1 MTTLFETHRALLG
14 DALAATRSRAYW
26 SAFPEVPSG
35 KVYGETA
42 KADGQAAFEARIGKR
57 FDLPGHPAEDAVGAE
72 VSPFGGALEIRY
84 PSAPAA
90 TLVDAAKAAMPA
102 WAAIGPEARVGI
114 CLEVLK
120 RLNARSFEIANAV
133 MKTTGQGFPMAFQ
146 AGGPHAQDR
155 GLEAV
160 AYAWEAM
167 SRTPATANWSKPAG
181 KGATIA
187 MEKRWRIV
195 PRGVGLVIGC
205 NTFPTWNSYPGLFAS
220 LATGNPVIVKPHPA
234 AILPLAITVEVI
246 REVVSEEGLD
256 PNVVLLAAEEPGGTL
271 AKAFVGQPDIA
282 LIDYT
287 GSTAFGAWVRANA
300 KTAQVFSEE
309 AGVNPVVIAGTDSF
323 RGMCANL
330 AFSLSLYSG
339 QMCTAPQTLYVP
351 RDGIDTDEG
360 RKSFD
365 EVADGIA
372 KSVDKLLSDPGR
384 AAAVCGAV
392 ASEATV
398 KRVSDAASFGRVV
411 RASGPIEGMGE
422 ARTASPLLLAI
433 DATESDAH
441 TEEQFGPIAFVA
453 AVDAPG
459 DGLSRAVAGVRD
471 KGAITAAVYATDPAF
486 LGEAEDAFAAV
497 GANLSCNLVGD
508 IYVNQSAAFS
518 DYHATG
524 ANPAANACFTD
535 LAFVA
540 SRFRVAASR
549 RLTV

>member
-1 MTTLFETHRALLG
+1 MAALFETHRALLSE
-14 DALAATRSRAYW
+14 AVVATRSRAFW
-26 SAFPEVPSG
+26 SAFPEMPSG
-35 KVYGETA
+35 KIYGETA
-42 KADGQAAFEARIGKR
+42 KVDGQAAFDARVGRR
-57 FDLPGHPAEDAVGAE
+57 FDLPGHPADDTVGAE

-90 TLVDAAKAAMPA
+90 ALVDAAKAAMPS
-102 WAAIGPEARVGI
+102 WTAAGPEGRVGI
-114 CLEVLK
+114 CVEVLK

-167 SRTPATANWSKPAG
+167 TRTPVTANWSKPVG

-195 PRGVGLVIGC
+195 PRGIGLVIGC

-220 LATGNPVIVKPHPA
+220 LATGNPVIVKPHPS

-246 REVVSEEGLD
+246 RQVVSEAGLD
-256 PNVVLLAAEEPGGTL
+256 PNVALLAAEEPGGEL
-271 AKAFVGQPDIA
+271 AKAFVGHPDIA

-287 GSTAFGAWVRANA
+287 GSSAFGAWIRANA

-309 AGVNPVVIAGTDSF
+309 AGVNPVVIGGTGSF

-360 RKSFD
+360 HKSFE

-372 KSVDKLLSDPGR
+372 TSVDKLLSDPGR
-384 AAAVCGAV
+384 AAAVCGAI
-392 ASEATV
+392 ASDATLQ
-398 KRVSDAASFGRVV
+398 RVSAAASFGRVV
-411 RASGPIEGMGE
+411 RASGPIDGMDD
-422 ARTASPLLLAI
+422 ARTATPLLLAI
-433 DATESDAH
+433 DANASDAH

-453 AVDAPG
+453 AVDTAG
-459 DGLSRAVAGVRD
+459 DGLTRAIAGVRD

-486 LGEAEDAFAAV
+486 LDEAEDAFAGV

-524 ANPAANACFTD
+524 ANPASNACFTD

-540 SRFRVAASR
+540 SRFRVAAVR
-549 RLTV
+549 RLSA